1 MMKVMVIMLSK
12 RGDDIKH
19 KDNCGKGEK
28 EVLYSVGGNG
38 NGRGAIK

>member
-1 MMKVMVIMLSK
+1 MMMVMVIMLSK
-12 RGDDIKH
+12 HRVEIKY

-28 EVLYSVGGNG
+28 EVLCSVGGNG